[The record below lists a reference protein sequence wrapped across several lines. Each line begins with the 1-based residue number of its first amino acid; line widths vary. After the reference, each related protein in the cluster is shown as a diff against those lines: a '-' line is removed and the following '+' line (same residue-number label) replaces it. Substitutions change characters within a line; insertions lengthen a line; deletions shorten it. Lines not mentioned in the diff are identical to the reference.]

1 MNKTKGFL
9 LAAGMVFAMA
19 FTFSC
24 SSDGRGNNIGDFE
37 TVVIGTQT
45 WMAKNLNYAVE
56 GSKCGDEDNQLAD
69 NNTAYCDEY
78 GRLYD
83 WPTAMTV
90 CPSGWHLPSDEE
102 WDELAN
108 STDAHG
114 FLATL
119 GGYGSDGLFFN
130 DGGSGT
136 WWSAAE
142 SDSNYAHGRHIV
154 YNDSNLYRGSRSKS
168 GLFSVRCVGD

>member
-1 MNKTKGFL
+1 MNKAKCFL
-9 LAAGMVFAMA
+9 SAATAMT
-19 FTFSC
+19 FTLSC

-56 GSKCGDEDNQLAD
+56 GSKCYGNDPAN
-69 NNTAYCDEY
+69 CVKY
-78 GRLYD
+78 GRLYE
-83 WPTAMTV
+83 WQTAMTA

-108 STDAHG
+108 NTDAHG

-130 DGGSGT
+130 VGGSGT
-136 WWSAAE
+136 WWSATE
-142 SDSNYAHGRHIV
+142 NDSNYAHRRHIV
-154 YNDSNLYRGSRSKS
+154 YNDSNVYRGINGKS

>member
-9 LAAGMVFAMA
+9 LVAAAMA

-83 WPTAMTV
+83 WQTALTV
-90 CPSGWHLPSDEE
+90 CPSGWHLPSNEE
-102 WDELAN
+102 WDELEN

-114 FLATL
+114 FLAML
-119 GGYGSDGLFFN
+119 GGYGGSYDLFFN
-130 DGGSGT
+130 VGGSGT

-142 SDSNYAHGRHIV
+142 SDSNYAHRRLII
-154 YNDSNLYRGSRSKS
+154 YNDSNVYGGISGKS

>member
-1 MNKTKGFL
+1 
-9 LAAGMVFAMA
+9 MV

-56 GSKCGDEDNQLAD
+56 GSKCYGNDPAN
-69 NNTAYCDEY
+69 CVKY
-78 GRLYD
+78 GRLYE
-83 WPTAMTV
+83 WQTAKTV
-90 CPSGWHLPSDEE
+90 CPSGWHLPSDTE
-102 WDELAN
+102 WDELEN

-119 GGYGSDGLFFN
+119 GGVGNPDSSFNGAGDLGYWWGASEHERNTGAYGRGIYRN
-130 DGGSGT
+130 
-136 WWSAAE
+136 
-142 SDSNYAHGRHIV
+142 GRYVNWGII
-154 YNDSNLYRGSRSKS
+154 DKFL
-168 GLFSVRCVGD
+168 LFSVRCVGD